1 MLALPQRATPAP
13 RPTGRGSEMTTM
25 TGTAGPLSALMLAA
39 CAASAQPPQPS
50 LPPVSTADDPE
61 TTPTPDAVVA
71 TPTTADSELRFEDRS
86 RFERAGLA
94 FGQTVPGSEVV
105 LDGLA
110 VPVDREG
117 RFVLG
122 FGQFADPTATLEV
135 TYPDG
140 TSMTREVAV
149 ADRAF
154 EFGGVIT
161 VAPNKVNPY
170 TDEDLAHIARSTA
183 LKNAARAAPSTEDAL
198 WAEGFEWPARGY
210 VTSRFGKY
218 RTYNNGERARPHS
231 GVDVAAPR
239 APGGG
244 PARDFT
250 GTEVV
255 APSAGEVILA
265 EPDMFFEGGLVLID
279 HGQNLE
285 SALLHLSQVDVK
297 AGDIVARGERIGAAG
312 STGRSTGPHVH
323 WSLKWHGRLVDPE
336 MLVPPMDE
344 SGD

>member
-1 MLALPQRATPAP
+1 MRMTISFGAALLLT
-13 RPTGRGSEMTTM
+13 
-25 TGTAGPLSALMLAA
+25 A
-39 CAASAQPPQPS
+39 CAANAQPPQPS
-50 LPPVSTADDPE
+50 LSPTRAADDL
-61 TTPTPDAVVA
+61 DAMLGDIDAPSTVDA
-71 TPTTADSELRFEDRS
+71 TPSALTMAEPEVRFEDRS

-94 FGQTVPGSEVV
+94 FGQTVPGSDIT
-105 LDGLA
+105 LDGEE
-110 VPVDREG
+110 VPVDRYG

-122 FGQFADPTATLEV
+122 FGQFADPEATLAV

-140 TSMTREVAV
+140 TSVRRTLTIEDRE
-149 ADRAF
+149 F
-154 EFGGVIT
+154 EYGGVIN

-170 TDEDLAHIARSTA
+170 TEEDLEHIARSTK
-183 LKNAARAAPSTEDAL
+183 LKNAARDEPSTGEAL
-198 WAEGFEWPARGY
+198 WAEGFQWPARGY

-231 GVDVAAPR
+231 GVDIAAPR

-250 GTEVV
+250 GAEVV
-255 APSAGEVILA
+255 APSAGQVILA
-265 EPDMFFEGGLVLID
+265 ETDMFFEGGLVLID

-285 SALLHLSQVDVK
+285 TAILHLSEVDVA
-297 AGDIVARGERIGAAG
+297 AGDIVERGDRIGAAG

-336 MLVPPMDE
+336 MLVPPMTE